1 MSKAY
6 FEHMFFSKLVE
17 QPVSNKKKFSEI
29 IYSRLW
35 VKFLTIG
42 FNYFCENAVH

>member
-17 QPVSNKKKFSEI
+17 QPVSNKKNSQKSFI
-29 IYSRLW
+29 Q
-35 VKFLTIG
+35 G
-42 FNYFCENAVH
+42 CELNS